1 MSPTTYTPPES
12 CLVLLL
18 LAAAAVLGQIS
29 SLKPKDLKIAANVL
43 LLLKVYLLF
52 SWYEILFLQMGGY
65 KNPDAYYTWTF
76 EYSSNEKW

>member
-1 MSPTTYTPPES
+1 MLVMDEGSPTTTLHTPPES

-43 LLLKVYLLF
+43 LLLKMYLLF
-52 SWYEILFLQMGGY
+52 S
-65 KNPDAYYTWTF
+65 
-76 EYSSNEKW
+76 

>member
-1 MSPTTYTPPES
+1 MTCLYEIVSTVKAIHMRRRRLLFMLVMDEESHYYILTPPES

-52 SWYEILFLQMGGY
+52 S
-65 KNPDAYYTWTF
+65 
-76 EYSSNEKW
+76 